1 MIETTLKTVDA
12 DAGMPKM
19 PFVFSTPIATAAS
32 ATSRM
37 KGNIICVIV
46 VASAAFSGEKPLA
59 INPTN
64 CRENITPTIQMTL
77 SMTASRLKT
86 MLASRHASASLLLI

>member
-1 MIETTLKTVDA
+1 MIETILKTVDA

-37 KGNIICVIV
+37 NGNIICVSV
-46 VASAAFSGEKPLA
+46 VARPPFPAKIRRRSDRRTAAK
-59 INPTN
+59 
-64 CRENITPTIQMTL
+64 
-77 SMTASRLKT
+77 K
-86 MLASRHASASLLLI
+86 